1 MKVKLIKSPKSTKKF
16 RVIFEDGSKV
26 DFGARGYTDYTKHR
40 NPLRMRSYVDRH
52 GGVVPKK
59 ILKETSP
66 SKVHRMML
74 GVSRSTKENWS
85 DPKTAGFW
93 SRWLLWSDPTLNGA
107 RKVIEQ
113 KFQIKVSFFKKNL
126 PRYRGP

>member
-1 MKVKLIKSPKSTKKF
+1 MKVKLVKSPKSTKKF
-16 RVIFEDGSKV
+16 RAIFEDGSKV

-40 NPLRMRSYVDRH
+40 NPLRMRSYVVRH

-66 SKVHRMML
+66 SKVHKMMM

-93 SRWLLWSDPTLNGA
+93 SRWLLWSDPTLDGA

-113 KFQIKVSFFKKNL
+113 KFQIKASFFKKNL
-126 PRYRGP
+126 PLNRGP